1 MRFPKSFRSWAPGL
15 ALIGA
20 LLATNAADASGAAAS
35 SHKSF
40 KAGVYSAK
48 TAQGSTFKFK
58 VQAHSPTNHCG
69 TRSTQHCFIA
79 ISYPSFNWSCG
90 GAAAT
95 NAGAFP
101 VANGFINAAGRFSY
115 SQPLQGDS
123 QPLLKFTATISGSKA
138 TGTLR
143 EKELTDD
150 GSGSTVTCDS
160 GTVKWSGRAG

>member
-1 MRFPKSFRSWAPGL
+1 MRFPTSFRSWASVL
-15 ALIGA
+15 ALMGA
-20 LLATNAADASGAAAS
+20 LLAANASEAAAG

-69 TRSTQHCFIA
+69 TRSAQHCFIA
-79 ISYPSFNWSCG
+79 ISYPTLNWSCG

-95 NAGAFP
+95 NAGSFSVP
-101 VANGFINAAGRFSY
+101 NGFISAAGKFSY
-115 SQPLQGDS
+115 FQPLHGS
-123 QPLLKFTATISGSKA
+123 SEPLLKFTATFAGSKA

-160 GTVKWSGRAG
+160 GTVKWSARGG